1 MFFVFFKLAP
11 APGDKKAKAV
21 CLRLFRFISTRPA
34 ALPVPSPER
43 GRVNGPVS
51 SVGLSTEIL
60 PLETLGGVV
69 RVELVSGVCLIP
81 ADNVVVFFGLGIF
94 FLCVPWWCACICG
107 RQRQNRQL
115 RRRQRFEPDERE
127 TRCESC
133 CCCEIFLLLFL
144 PVMYASSF
152 PSFLVA

>member
-1 MFFVFFKLAP
+1 MFFVFGKLAP

-34 ALPVPSPER
+34 ALPIPSPER

-81 ADNVVVFFGLGIF
+81 ADNVVVFFLVWGFSF
-94 FLCVPWWCACICG
+94 FVFRGGVHAFVDDRDRTDSYDDDSVL
-107 RQRQNRQL
+107 NL
-115 RRRQRFEPDERE
+115 TRE
-127 TRCESC
+127 KQGASPAAAVKSSSC
-133 CCCEIFLLLFL
+133 CSCL
-144 PVMYASSF
+144 
-152 PSFLVA
+152 

>member
-1 MFFVFFKLAP
+1 MFFVFGKLAP

-81 ADNVVVFFGLGIF
+81 ADNVVVFFWFGD
-94 FLCVPWWCACICG
+94 FLSLCSVVVCMHLWTTET
-107 RQRQNRQL
+107 
-115 RRRQRFEPDERE
+115 EP
-127 TRCESC
+127 TVTTTTA
-133 CCCEIFLLLFL
+133 F
-144 PVMYASSF
+144 
-152 PSFLVA
+152 